1 MKTFPPVFTHA
12 MNQYKKIAAQ
22 HGDESEHA
30 RIAFTKAMLL
40 APKWFSDE
48 MSDMAV
54 DMGLIP
60 KPSGYLDN
68 GEPIYDL
75 RDVAKHLD
83 VPFDE
88 AEQSLHKL
96 IAARDSLGMDTML
109 VNPSTVNRV
118 Q

>member
-22 HGDESEHA
+22 HGDESEQA
-30 RIAFTKAMLL
+30 RVAFTKAMLL

-75 RDVAKHLD
+75 RDMARHLD
-83 VPFDE
+83 VSFDD
-88 AEQSLHKL
+88 AKKSLHKL
-96 IAARDSLGMDTML
+96 LTERKNLGMDNFLVDPSL
-109 VNPSTVNRV
+109 VNPR